1 MSQPP
6 DPLPGHLSEKSRR
19 WLALSAQDRLEL
31 ALALLGRPDRR
42 KDGMGVLNR
51 LFPDAPE
58 SMKSTAVFHLYSE
71 APRAA
76 IDFLAEVEL
85 SLRDPDPYFSA
96 GMAVDL
102 LYHLYNFIQFGV
114 LVPRG
119 VPDLLEVVA
128 EVRQAIESGEK
139 EDALAN
145 LEELRTKLAACQ
157 GQPDVLP

>member
-1 MSQPP
+1 MSEQRNSPP
-6 DPLPGHLSEKSRR
+6 SYLSEKSRR
-19 WLALSAQDRLEL
+19 WLAMSPQDRLEL
-31 ALALLGRPDRR
+31 ALALLRRPDRR

-119 VPDLLEVVA
+119 VPDLLDVVS
-128 EVRQAIESGEK
+128 EIRQAIESGER

-145 LEELRTKLAACQ
+145 LEELRTKLEACQ
-157 GQPDVLP
+157 CQPDFEP